1 MTEFA
6 ALKATQLKNKMNQLE
21 KDKADVY
28 SLRGNHKE
36 LI

>member
-1 MTEFA
+1 
-6 ALKATQLKNKMNQLE
+6 MNQLE

-36 LI
+36 LIKTINNIKITVKI